1 MTRIALL
8 SAAALALTCLGPAPA
23 SAQFFSCAQIE
34 DITQRMN
41 CNRWQDQQ
49 LRQQYL
55 TPAPPARVQPAP
67 TPVRRDGTVPGPS
80 R

>member
-1 MTRIALL
+1 MTRIALFA
-8 SAAALALTCLGPAPA
+8 AAALALACAVPVPA

-34 DITQRMN
+34 DITQRMD

-49 LRQQYL
+49 LRRQYL
-55 TPAPPARVQPAP
+55 TPAPPVRVQPAP
-67 TPVRRDGTVPGPS
+67 APVRRDGTVPIPG